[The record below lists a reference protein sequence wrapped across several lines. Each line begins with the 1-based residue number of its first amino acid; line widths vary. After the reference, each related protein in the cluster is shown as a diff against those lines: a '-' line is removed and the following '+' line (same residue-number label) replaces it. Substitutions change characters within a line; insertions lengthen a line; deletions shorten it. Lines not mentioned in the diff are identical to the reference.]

1 MTYINVVLHQFGKV
15 KGNEIVTQNADG
27 GYTVIINSDLCQR
40 KQREA
45 YRHAMKHI
53 KENDFEKAD
62 VQTIE
67 AEAHE
72 GM

>member
-1 MTYINVVLHQFGKV
+1 MTYINVVLHHFGEV

-27 GYTVIINSDLCQR
+27 GYTVIINADLCQR
-40 KQREA
+40 KQKEA

-53 KENDFEKAD
+53 RENDFEKSD

-67 AEAHE
+67 ADAHE

>member
-53 KENDFEKAD
+53 NENDFEKAD